1 MPEPWLKSFFSP
13 TQLPILCV
21 GDIML
26 DVFVQGE
33 VKRISPEAPIPVFKY
48 IHEQSILGGVGNVV
62 RNLEGL
68 NIPSILIGLLGD
80 DDAGHTLERMIQQ
93 SPSITSHFIKCA
105 HLKTTKKT
113 RFTAGVQQLL
123 RVDRESPESLLP
135 EHIQKLK
142 KTALESL
149 KDVNVIV
156 LSDYSKGVLSKEL
169 LTPLIQ
175 EALKMG
181 KIIIVDPKGKD
192 YSRYQGASL
201 LTPNREELHLA
212 TDMPTNTDEDCILAA
227 QKLIDA
233 YQIQSILVTRGAQGM
248 TLVTGAGLIEHSR
261 ATAVREVF
269 DVSGAGDT
277 VVAVM
282 ATALNA
288 GLPLE
293 TAMHFANTAGSI
305 VVGKIGTSPIE
316 HQELFESLTH
326 QTETNKGPTQKILS
340 LPQLVDLRL
349 KWQRRGLKVGFTN
362 GCFDLLHPGHLYI
375 LEQSKA
381 KCDRLIVGLNSD
393 LSVKGLKG
401 DSRPLQSEE
410 GRALVLAA
418 LEMVDGIV
426 LFSDST
432 PHTLITTLKPDVLVK
447 GADYTIDQV
456 VGARE
461 VLSYGGEVHLV
472 DLVPNQS
479 TTNLVKKMA
488 NE

>member
-1 MPEPWLKSFFSP
+1 MPENAIKSFFSS
-13 TQLPILCV
+13 TQRPILCV

-48 IHEQSILGGVGNVV
+48 IHEQSLLGGVGNVV

-68 NIPSILIGLLGD
+68 GIPSILVGLLGN
-80 DDAGHTLERMIQQ
+80 DDAGRTLEHILQQ
-93 SPSITSHFIKCA
+93 SPSITSHFIKCN
-105 HLKTTKKT
+105 HLKTTQKT
-113 RFTAGVQQLL
+113 RFTAGAQQLL

-135 EHIQKLK
+135 EHIQKIK
-142 KTALESL
+142 TTALQSL
-149 KDVNVIV
+149 EKVNVIV
-156 LSDYSKGVLSKEL
+156 LSDYSKGVLSKDL

-175 EALKMG
+175 EALQMG
-181 KIIIVDPKGKD
+181 KVIIVDPKGKD

-212 TDMPTNTDEDCILAA
+212 TSMPTNTDEECILAA
-227 QKLIDA
+227 QKLINA
-233 YQIQSILVTRGAQGM
+233 YKIESILVTRGSQGM
-248 TLVTGAGLIEHSR
+248 TLVSNTGVKHSR
-261 ATAVREVF
+261 APTVKEVF

-316 HQELFESLTH
+316 HQELFESISH
-326 QTETNKGPTQKILS
+326 QREDHNGRSQKIFS
-340 LPQLVDLRL
+340 LQHLVDLRL

-381 KCDRLIVGLNSD
+381 KCDRLIVGLNADS
-393 LSVKGLKG
+393 SVKGLKG
-401 DSRPLQSEE
+401 ENRPVQSEE
-410 GRALVLAA
+410 GRALVLSA
-418 LEMVDGIV
+418 LEVVDGIV
-426 LFSDST
+426 LFSDPT
-432 PHTLITTLKPDVLVK
+432 PYTLITTLKPDVLVK

-472 DLVPNQS
+472 DLVPGQS
-479 TTNLVKKMA
+479 TSNLVKRII